1 MVLYYAL
8 AFSRRG
14 RAGGKRSDLRSL
26 VHVRHAG
33 SALTA
38 GALICTTGAA
48 VWLLFE
54 PWSYVAN
61 RGDGRLHVTFIDVG
75 QGDSAFLRFPRGAS
89 LMIDTGGVPG
99 GGSFDMGD
107 RVVAPVLRRE
117 GVHRLQTLALTHGD
131 NDHIGGAPAILRE
144 FLPGDVWEGVP
155 MPAFAPLKALRNV
168 AGETRSRWTN
178 VQASDR
184 MTIDDVS
191 LVVRSPPLA
200 DWERQHVR

>member
-1 MVLYYAL
+1 
-8 AFSRRG
+8 
-14 RAGGKRSDLRSL
+14 
-26 VHVRHAG
+26 
-33 SALTA
+33 
-38 GALICTTGAA
+38 
-48 VWLLFE
+48 
-54 PWSYVAN
+54 
-61 RGDGRLHVTFIDVG
+61 
-75 QGDSAFLRFPRGAS
+75 
-89 LMIDTGGVPG
+89 MIDTGGVPG
-99 GGSFDMGD
+99 GGSFDIGD

-200 DWERQHVR
+200 DWERQHVRNEDSIVLELRWKDVSLVFTGDAGAEAERVITPLFEPSPLRIVKVGHHGSPSSSTAAFIHTLAPRVAVVSVGRSNNFGHPSSGRPG